1 MQALAQAML
10 QQLLNAAAPNMAAPA
25 APAAV
30 VQFVDPKDSPDP
42 LDRTTR
48 LGSSLYNQSVE
59 PLDIVWDGQAENLAQ
74 FANALLLRARQARW
88 DVNTPTGIT
97 RITINVAAGPGG
109 AQVPRIYHLL
119 KDYRSISMEMVQNAN
134 TSRQNPRAIQNSQA
148 MYECLAASFTGQ
160 IKSLIFDQL
169 GNMPEIEDGPILFI
183 RAIQCSQALGM
194 ASSITALDKLSD
206 LDPAKYKF
214 DITDINTALFNLM
227 KQSAGLTGK
236 LFPNEAQV
244 TYLLRT
250 YKRIK
255 QPEAWKT
262 WVEART
268 TDNPPPQAQKLAN
281 DAVAYANTLH
291 QEGVW
296 QPKKQTL
303 EAQIQAM
310 LAQHVEKA
318 AGKKRKPD
326 SSDDTGKENNSAK
339 RRKVDGKP
347 KPTDKKSS
355 APPFLTSRK
364 TKDGKDYKVGDTK
377 SWNGKEYH
385 YCDCPN
391 HKKNSAWHLFSA
403 EQCRTRAKWLKE
415 KKTTK
420 GNEKQPNVEGNVV
433 DVENESE
440 DAAPADD
447 TRGQLMSMMGD
458 LFKQAVDDETRSTVG
473 AAMELLNKL

>member
-1 MQALAQAML
+1 
-10 QQLLNAAAPNMAAPA
+10 MAAP
-25 APAAV
+25 AV

-59 PLDIVWDGQAENLAQ
+59 PLDVVWDGQAENLAQ

-88 DVNTPTGIT
+88 DTNGLTGIT
-97 RITINVAAGPGG
+97 RITINVPAGPGG
-109 AQVPRIYHLL
+109 VQVPRIYHLL
-119 KDYRSISMEMVQNAN
+119 KDYRSISMEMVQNAHN
-134 TSRQNPRAIQNSQA
+134 ARQNPRAIQNSQA

-183 RAIQCSQALGM
+183 RAIHCSQALGM

-206 LDPAKYKF
+206 LDPAQYKF

-268 TDNPPPQAQKLAN
+268 TDNPPPIAQKLAN
-281 DAVAYANTLH
+281 DAVAYANTLQ

-310 LAQHVEKA
+310 LAQHVDKA
-318 AGKKRKPD
+318 KKRKADPKG
-326 SSDDTGKENNSAK
+326 DTGKENNNAK
-339 RRKVDGKP
+339 RRKGDSKA
-347 KPTDKKSS
+347 KSTDKKNS
-355 APPFLTSRK
+355 APPFLTNRK
-364 TKDGKDYKVGDTK
+364 TKDGKDHKVGDTK
-377 SWNGKEYH
+377 TWNGKEYH

-391 HKKNSAWHLFSA
+391 HKQNSAWHLFSA

-415 KKTTK
+415 KDAAK
-420 GNEKQPNVEGNVV
+420 GKEAKQPNVEGNVADV
-433 DVENESE
+433 DNESDDAE
-440 DAAPADD
+440 DGGDS
-447 TRGQLMSMMGD
+447 RQQLMSMMGD
-458 LFKQAVDDETRSTVG
+458 LFKQAVDDDTRNTVG
-473 AAMELLNKL
+473 AAMELLNNL